1 MDPLA
6 LTFREGNLWKVGWK
20 YENRFGKRR
29 CTVIDGKGAKHMVT
43 THAQN
48 FKNWKGT
55 LMKNNEAE
63 SYVPERFR
71 TRSKLEK
78 LAIMLGKVLT
88 QKTR

>member
-55 LMKNNEAE
+55 LIKIMKQKAM
-63 SYVPERFR
+63 FQ
-71 TRSKLEK
+71 
-78 LAIMLGKVLT
+78 KVLGLDLSW
-88 QKTR
+88 KSWP